1 MERNLAGET
10 FHSFSSP
17 AAIAQFDEKYEAWVS
32 SVGELFLP
40 IQTTF
45 ATTQIAFATTQ
56 IAFATTQIAF
66 ATIQTTFATTK
77 TGDEVSL
84 FLEKSIKLEYLNS
97 LYTLKNPTDI
107 KRFLMSYDYLIDQL
121 LEVRAQI
128 ENVIS
133 ENLVEIRLEYHKDP
147 EEDYEGLFLVVRTNT
162 TPEKSLDLLEKF
174 DDEYWFDLEA
184 PVRNLLTVTVRPT

>member
-40 IQTTF
+40 IQTT
-45 ATTQIAFATTQ
+45 
-56 IAFATTQIAF
+56 FATTQIAF